1 MWISIAPLTYEYYQ
15 QMSFRI
21 IDYLL
26 IQVILLINQPEML
39 TVNENLMEQL
49 KQQRSV
55 EEKPIKVLFS
65 QYKEVIKKL
74 VHPSFMDMYFKLEQP
89 TLIVKSEKKSRIYY
103 KLTMNEL
110 KVFNKTWKRSK
121 RFEKESNVQLKDL
134 IF

>member
-1 MWISIAPLTYEYYQ
+1 
-15 QMSFRI
+15 MSFRI

-49 KQQRSV
+49 KQQRNV

-89 TLIVKSEKKSRIYY
+89 TLIIKSEKKSHIYY
-103 KLTMNEL
+103 KLTMSEL
-110 KVFNKTWKRSK
+110 TVFNRNVKRNK
-121 RFEKESNVQLKDL
+121 RF
-134 IF
+134 